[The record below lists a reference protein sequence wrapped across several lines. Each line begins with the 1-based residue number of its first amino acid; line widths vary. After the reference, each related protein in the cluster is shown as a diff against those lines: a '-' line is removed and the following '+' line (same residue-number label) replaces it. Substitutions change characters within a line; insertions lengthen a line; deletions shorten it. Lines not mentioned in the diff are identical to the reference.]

1 MNLRDCTLPQV
12 NQFKHLGPII
22 QNDGETK
29 RQAITKDQK
38 KNEMKAKPI
47 EF

>member
-1 MNLRDCTLPQV
+1 MGWFVQLFLILEKLKEKKCN
-12 NQFKHLGPII
+12 NQRP
-22 QNDGETK
+22 
-29 RQAITKDQK
+29 K